1 MINVFV
7 AQNSKRSDKS
17 DFYENVINLLLPK
30 YKKICDLR
38 ATHSNAYFIVNSLS
52 GLTNVTKSTI

>member
-30 YKKICDLR
+30 YKKICD
-38 ATHSNAYFIVNSLS
+38 
-52 GLTNVTKSTI
+52 KPE